1 MTPQEYCQKL
11 PMTNGCKEPADTATV
26 NYGTYFPNEPS
37 DPYVGTFDGTSQS
50 VVISGSEGYESPE
63 PFKEPVET
71 ATVNY
76 GTSLQNEP
84 FNTYAG
90 TVDGTSKGVGVYGS
104 EEYESPGPFG

>member
-1 MTPQEYCQKL
+1 MTYIPIIL
-11 PMTNGCKEPADTATV
+11 
-26 NYGTYFPNEPS
+26 S
-37 DPYVGTFDGTSQS
+37 
-50 VVISGSEGYESPE
+50 I
-63 PFKEPVET
+63 EPVET

-104 EEYESPGPFG
+104 EEYESPGPFGGIDILQCLLFFCKPIIRG